1 MGYLSK
7 SYTLPVLFSNRVDQ
21 VNDLLVMAGLL
32 WQEEDYM
39 RFNFTTKN
47 LLSGFMVEFDDEWQT
62 LDGDE
67 FLQISLGEFVREFW
81 VTLARLKKKHKINGW
96 SLI

>member
-81 VTLARLKKKHKINGW
+81 VTLARLKKKT
-96 SLI
+96 

>member
-81 VTLARLKKKHKINGW
+81 VTLARLKKKNIRLMVGH
-96 SLI
+96 